1 MDGKLQT
8 LNHTFTNTYMPA
20 KYPNSDGGTNTL
32 TTEEWTRIVNEFNN
46 TEAPYPK
53 EKTLFGLFEEQ
64 VLKSPD
70 AIALRKGDKT
80 ITYDELNKQ
89 SNRLAHL
96 LIDSGILPEDNIG
109 LLVTRDFEMIIGM
122 MAILKSGGAY
132 VPIDP
137 EYPIDRQEY
146 IFNQSLLKMVIA
158 DKDYPLQKLIDENK
172 FIVIDFSNLTVFDDK
187 NPGLQI
193 DSKQLA
199 YTIYTSGSTG
209 RPKGVMI
216 EHHSAVN
223 LVLWVNDTYNV
234 GGNDRLLF
242 ITSMCFDLSVYDI
255 FGMLSA
261 GGTLVIAESKE
272 IQNVKT
278 LQDMLVKYDITFWDS
293 VPTTMDYLVRDLER
307 EQPGYRH
314 PGLKTVFL
322 SGDWIPVDLPERMK
336 TFFPEAKVISLG
348 GATEATVWSNYF
360 PVEQADKNWKSIPY
374 GKPITNN
381 FFYILDEQLQPVPMG
396 VMGDL
401 YIGGVGVARGYA
413 NDPEKTRNSFVPD
426 PFNTS
431 LGGVMYRTGD
441 LGRMMPDL
449 NMEFLGRK
457 DNQVKIQGFRIEL
470 GEIESVLNSCEIVRS
485 AVVLAKDDID
495 GKKMLVAYIVPKQK
509 FDRDAVVNFLKT
521 KLPQYMVPVV
531 WIELE
536 ELPLTSNGKIDRKAL
551 PDHQE
556 AIAEKKKLYVEPATE
571 TEKVMAALWKESM
584 GIEQISVDDNF
595 FELGGHSL
603 MAVRIL
609 SKFEKKTG
617 KNFQL
622 SVLFKYPDVR
632 SLSDFID
639 NFQNESIYTS
649 LVPIKPSGTKTP
661 LYIIHG
667 EGLNILNFSHLATYV
682 DAEQPIFGLQA
693 KGLNGVDEPLDNLPD
708 IAAHYLSEI
717 LQHNPNGPY
726 LLAGYSFGG
735 YVAVEMRKQLADMG
749 KEVKM
754 LMMFD
759 TNAEKT
765 EYKDWYS
772 VLPKKVKRHLPRI
785 VRSLMSQPINLLKNA
800 IRRIT
805 DKIAENSAKKKEAK
819 NFYQQIKN
827 IKHKHL
833 IAFRKY
839 PMVPFDDKVYL
850 YRADICVHYVNDPAY
865 LGWKKFAKKG
875 VELFHVPGDHLS
887 MLLPPN
893 VKEFAS
899 ILQKSM
905 DECQ

>member
-1 MDGKLQT
+1 MDENLHE
-8 LNHTFTNTYMPA
+8 LNQNPITTYMPV
-20 KYPNSDGGTNTL
+20 KQPYSVDGERTPAA
-32 TTEEWTRIVNEFNN
+32 EEWTRIVNEFNN

-53 EKTLFGLFEEQ
+53 EKTLFGIFEEQ
-64 VLKSPD
+64 VLKTPD

-80 ITYDELNKQ
+80 LTYNELNKQ
-89 SNRLAHL
+89 ANRLANL
-96 LIDSGILPEDNIG
+96 LIDSGIVPEDNIG

-158 DKDYPLQKLIDENK
+158 DRDYPLRTLIDEKK
-172 FIVIDFSNLTVFDDK
+172 FIIIDFNNLTIFGEI

-223 LVLWVNDTYNV
+223 LVLWVNSTYNV
-234 GGNDRLLF
+234 GTNDRLLF
-242 ITSMCFDLSVYDI
+242 ITSMCFDLSVYDV

-272 IQNVKT
+272 IQNVRT
-278 LQDMLVKYDITFWDS
+278 LQEMLVKYDITFWDS

-314 PGLKTVFL
+314 NGLKTVFM

-336 TFFPEAKVISLG
+336 AFFPEADVISLG

-360 PVEQADKNWKSIPY
+360 PVKKTDKNWKSIPY

-381 FFYILDEQLQPVPMG
+381 FFYILDEQLQPVPFG

-413 NDPEKTRNSFVPD
+413 NDPEKTNNAFVPD
-426 PFNTS
+426 PFNKS

-470 GEIESVLNSCEIVRS
+470 GEVESVLNSCEIVRS

-509 FDRDAVVNFLKT
+509 FDKEKVVEFLKT
-521 KLPQYMVPVV
+521 KLPQYMVPAV
-531 WIELE
+531 WIEME
-536 ELPLTSNGKIDRKAL
+536 DLPLTSNGKIDRKSL

-556 AIAEKKKLYVEPATE
+556 VIAEKKKIYLEPNTE

-584 GIEQISVDDNF
+584 GLDQISVDDNF

-617 KNFQL
+617 RNFQL
-622 SVLFKYPDVR
+622 AILFKYPDIR

-639 NFQNESIYTS
+639 NFHNESIYTS
-649 LVPIKPSGTKTP
+649 LVPIKPSGNKPP

-682 DAEQPIFGLQA
+682 DPEQPIFGLQA
-693 KGLNGVDEPLDNLPD
+693 KGLNSIDEPLDNLPA
-708 IAAHYLSEI
+708 IAGHYLNEI

-726 LLAGYSFGG
+726 LIAGYSFGG

-749 KEVKM
+749 KQVKM

-772 VLPKKVKRHLPRI
+772 VLPKKVRRHLPRI
-785 VRSLMSQPINLLKNA
+785 VKSLMYQPVKLLKA
-800 IRRIT
+800 VIRRVS
-805 DKIAENSAKKKEAK
+805 DKIAENSEKKRDARV
-819 NFYQQIKN
+819 FYQQIKN
-827 IKHKHL
+827 IKQKHL

-850 YRADICVHYVNDPAY
+850 YRADICVHYVNDPEF

-875 VELFHVPGDHLS
+875 VELYHIPGDHLS

-905 DECQ
+905 DDCV

>member
-1 MDGKLQT
+1 MQI
-8 LNHTFTNTYMPA
+8 
-20 KYPNSDGGTNTL
+20 KYPATSESDSSLSQTDWNL
-32 TTEEWTRIVNEFNN
+32 IVNEFNN
-46 TEAPYPK
+46 TIAPYPK

-64 VLKSPD
+64 VVKSPD

-80 ITYDELNKQ
+80 ITYNELNKQ
-89 SNRLAHL
+89 ANRLASL

-109 LLVTRDFEMIIGM
+109 LLATRDFEMIIGM
-122 MAILKSGGAY
+122 MAILKAGGAY

-158 DKDYPLQKLIDENK
+158 DKDYPLKNQIDKTK
-172 FIVIDFSNLTVFDDK
+172 FVRIDFTKLDVFSDA
-187 NPGLQI
+187 NPGLRI

-223 LVLWVNDTYNV
+223 LVLWVNNTYNV
-234 GGNDRLLF
+234 GQDDRLLF

-261 GGTLVIAESKE
+261 GGALVIAESKE

-293 VPTTMDYLVRDLER
+293 VPTTLDYLVRDLER
-307 EQPGYRH
+307 EQKDYRH
-314 PGLKTVFL
+314 NGLRTVFL
-322 SGDWIPVDLPERMK
+322 SGDWIPVDLPARIKE
-336 TFFPEAKVISLG
+336 FFPQARVISLG
-348 GATEATVWSNYF
+348 GATEGTVWSNYF
-360 PVEQADKNWKSIPY
+360 PVEQTSKDWRSIPY

-381 FFYILDEQLQPVPMG
+381 FFYILDEQLRPVPIG

-413 NDPEKTRNSFVPD
+413 NDPEKTRNSFIPD
-426 PFNTS
+426 PFNS
-431 LGGVMYRTGD
+431 DLGGMMYRTGD

-449 NMEFLGRK
+449 NMEFMGRK

-470 GEIESVLNSCEIVRS
+470 GEIESVLNSCDMVTNS
-485 AVVLAKDDID
+485 VVLAKDDNE
-495 GKKMLVAYIVPKQK
+495 GKKMLVGYIVPKAK
-509 FDRDAVVNFLKT
+509 FDKDAIVNYLKT
-521 KLPQYMVPVV
+521 KVPQYMVPAV
-531 WIELE
+531 WMQLD
-536 ELPLTSNGKIDRKAL
+536 ELPLTSNGKIDRKSL
-551 PDHQE
+551 PDIDIK
-556 AIAEKKKLYVEPATE
+556 ASAKKVYIEPSTE

-584 GIEQISVDDNF
+584 GLDQISVDDNF
-595 FELGGHSL
+595 FSLGGHSL

-617 KNFQL
+617 KNLQL
-622 SVLFKYPDVR
+622 AVLFKYPDIR

-639 NFQNESIYTS
+639 NSQTESIYKS
-649 LVPIKPSGTKTP
+649 LVPIKASGNKAP
-661 LYIIHG
+661 IYIIHG
-667 EGLNILNFSHLATYV
+667 EGLNVLNFSHLVTYM
-682 DAEQPIFGLQA
+682 DSEQPIYGLQA
-693 KGLNGVDEPLDNLPD
+693 FGLIGDDEPLENLPD
-708 IAAHYLSEI
+708 VAGYYLKEI
-717 LQHNPNGPY
+717 MQHNPNGPY

-735 YVAVEMRKQLADMG
+735 YVAVEMRKQLVAMG
-749 KEVKM
+749 KQVKM

-765 EYKDWYS
+765 EYKDWML
-772 VLPKKVKRHLPRI
+772 LPKKVKRHLPRLLSFI
-785 VRSLMSQPINLLKNA
+785 KTLFSHPIELLKQKYQLFTQK
-800 IRRIT
+800 RIE
-805 DKIAENSAKKKEAK
+805 KNSQRDAKS
-819 NFYQQIKN
+819 FYQKIKN
-827 IKHKHL
+827 IKQKHL

-839 PMVPFDDKVYL
+839 QMEPFDDKVYL
-850 YRADICVHYVNDPAY
+850 YRADICVHYVNDPEF

-875 VELFHVPGDHLS
+875 VELYHIPGDHLS
-887 MLLPPN
+887 MLQPPN

-899 ILQKSM
+899 VLQKSIN
-905 DECQ
+905 ECE

>member
-1 MDGKLQT
+1 MQIKYPTTNEGTTT
-8 LNHTFTNTYMPA
+8 LNPA
-20 KYPNSDGGTNTL
+20 DWNL
-32 TTEEWTRIVNEFNN
+32 IVNEFNN
-46 TEAPYPK
+46 TIAPYPK

-64 VLKSPD
+64 VLRSPD

-89 SNRLAHL
+89 CNRLANL
-96 LIDSGILPEDNIG
+96 LIDSGVVPEDNIG
-109 LLVTRDFEMIIGM
+109 LLATRDFEMIIGM
-122 MAILKSGGAY
+122 MAILKAGGAY

-146 IFNQSLLKMVIA
+146 IFNQSLLKLVIA
-158 DKDYPLQKLIDENK
+158 DKNYPLKKQIDEKK
-172 FIVIDFSNLTVFDDK
+172 FVKIDFSKLGVFGDS

-193 DSKQLA
+193 NSTQLA

-223 LVLWVNDTYNV
+223 LVLWVNNTYNV
-234 GGNDRLLF
+234 GADDRLLF

-255 FGMLSA
+255 FGILSA

-278 LQDMLVKYDITFWDS
+278 LQEMLVKYDITFWDS
-293 VPTTMDYLVRDLER
+293 VPTTLDYLVRDLER
-307 EQPGYRH
+307 EQKDYRH
-314 PGLKTVFL
+314 TGLRVVFL
-322 SGDWIPVDLPERMK
+322 SGDWIPVDLPARIK
-336 TFFPEAKVISLG
+336 HFFPNTKVISLG
-348 GATEATVWSNYF
+348 GATEATVWSNFF
-360 PVEQADKNWKSIPY
+360 PVEQTSRDWKSIPY

-381 FFYILDEQLQPVPMG
+381 FFYILDEQLRPVPIG

-426 PFNTS
+426 PFNNT
-431 LGGVMYRTGD
+431 LGGMMYRTGD

-449 NMEFLGRK
+449 NMEFMGRK

-470 GEIESVLNSCEIVRS
+470 GEIESVLNSCPLVTNS
-485 AVVLAKDDID
+485 VVLAKDDSE
-495 GKKMLVAYIVPKQK
+495 GKKMLVGYIVPKGK
-509 FDRDAVVNFLKT
+509 FDRDAIVAYLKT
-521 KLPQYMVPVV
+521 KVPQYMVPAV
-531 WIELE
+531 WMELS
-536 ELPLTSNGKIDRKAL
+536 ELPLTSNGKIDRKSLA
-551 PDHQE
+551 
-556 AIAEKKKLYVEPATE
+556 AIEVTTAAKKAYLEPSTE
-571 TEKVMAALWKESM
+571 TEKVMAALWRESM
-584 GIEQISVDDNF
+584 GLEQISVDDNF
-595 FELGGHSL
+595 FSLGGHSL

-617 KNFQL
+617 KNLQL
-622 SVLFKYPDVR
+622 AVLFKYPDIR

-639 NFQNESIYTS
+639 NSHSESIYKS
-649 LVPIKPSGTKTP
+649 LVPIKASGSKAP
-661 LYIIHG
+661 IYIIHG
-667 EGLNILNFSHLATYV
+667 EGLNVLNFSHLVTYM
-682 DAEQPIFGLQA
+682 DSEQPIYGLQA
-693 KGLNGVDEPLDNLPD
+693 FGLVGDDEPLENLPD
-708 IAAHYLSEI
+708 IAAHYIKEI
-717 LQHNPNGPY
+717 MQHNPAGPY

-735 YVAVEMRKQLADMG
+735 YVAVEMRKQLVAMG

-765 EYKDWYS
+765 EYKDWYM
-772 VLPKKVKRHLPRI
+772 VFPKKVKRNLPKLLSFLKSLLSEPLALAKKQYKRI
-785 VRSLMSQPINLLKNA
+785 VQRMLEKTSK
-800 IRRIT
+800 R
-805 DKIAENSAKKKEAK
+805 DAKS
-819 NFYQQIKN
+819 FYQKIKN
-827 IKHKHL
+827 IKQKHL

-839 PMVPFDDKVYL
+839 PMEAFDDKVYL
-850 YRADICVHYVNDPAY
+850 YRADICVHYVNDPEF

-875 VELFHVPGDHLS
+875 VKLYHIPGDHLS

-899 ILQKSM
+899 ILQKSI
-905 DECQ
+905 DECW